1 MKPIRLLAALL
12 LLPVAAPVAA
22 ADWQVVVRDRNRQVE
37 IDRSSI
43 FDSDRG
49 TKVSWAR
56 VVLTSEEAKSAGY
69 ATIKALNRY
78 DCINRS
84 FLTVKRVYLD
94 AQEQIVREESAGDQA
109 PMLVTRN
116 SVDERLWREVCR
128 PPTTKDLEKVAD
140 EAVKA
145 TAGTL
150 DAKKEVRAPAP
161 PPTPAARP
169 APKAAP
175 VAEARPEPIAKDDPA
190 ARPAPIAARDTAA
203 AQART
208 GEIKPAEGEK
218 PSGSIVPPL
227 PKISLPPPPER
238 DAGTAAK
245 AEAKA
250 EVKAQVGTPPPKT
263 EVKADVKAEV
273 RADVRPEPKP
283 ARAATPTAP
292 LARLAEEQAPP
303 TTAPRRAFIEDEEA
317 LARILRRRD
326 PPAVESAARKPV
338 AKAVPSRAAAAA
350 TGAGEGTWS
359 YQGEN
364 GPDQWGKLR
373 PDWKLCS
380 SGTRQSPIDLREGVG
395 VDLEP
400 VKFDYRPSRFRVT
413 DTGNTLQ
420 VDLDEPMGIEVRGR
434 RFLLER
440 ITLHR
445 PSQERIG
452 GMAHDMVAHFRH
464 RDPDGNVAVL
474 AVLLAAGAEANPAL
488 QMLWNNLPL
497 DKGRSYA
504 PAASIDLGQLLP
516 GSPAHYLYIG
526 SLPEPPCTEDVL
538 WVVMKQPVGMSAE
551 QLAVFAR
558 LYPRNS
564 RPIQP
569 ANGRLVLE
577 SR

>member
-1 MKPIRLLAALL
+1 MKPAPLLAALL
-12 LLPVAAPVAA
+12 LLPVAAPVVA

-84 FLTVKRVYLD
+84 FLTVKRVYMD
-94 AQEQIVREESAGDQA
+94 ASGQIVREESAGEQA
-109 PMLVTRN
+109 PMLVARN

-128 PPTTKDLEKVAD
+128 PPTTKDLEQVAD

-145 TAGTL
+145 TVGKL
-150 DAKKEVRAPAP
+150 DAKKDVRAAAP
-161 PPTPAARP
+161 LVPTTPAARP
-169 APKAAP
+169 VPKAAT
-175 VAEARPEPIAKDDPA
+175 VAEARPEPIPKADPA
-190 ARPAPIAARDTAA
+190 ARPAPIAARDAAA
-203 AQART
+203 AQTRT
-208 GEIKPAEGEK
+208 GEVKPAEGEK
-218 PSGSIVPPL
+218 PSGSIVPAL
-227 PKISLPPPPER
+227 PKIALPPPPER
-238 DAGTAAK
+238 EPGADVKADGRASVRTPPPK
-245 AEAKA
+245 AEVRTDVKA
-250 EVKAQVGTPPPKT
+250 EVKAEVASAGRSDGARPELRQPPRSTTPPARVAVAPKR
-263 EVKADVKAEV
+263 E
-273 RADVRPEPKP
+273 
-283 ARAATPTAP
+283 
-292 LARLAEEQAPP
+292 
-303 TTAPRRAFIEDEEA
+303 FIEDEEA
-317 LARILRRRD
+317 LARILRHRD
-326 PPAVESAARKPV
+326 PPVAERGARKPV
-338 AKAVPSRAAAAA
+338 AKSVAGHTAGPKP
-350 TGAGEGTWS
+350 GAGGVGWS

-380 SGTRQSPIDLREGVG
+380 TGTRQSPIDLREGVG
-395 VDLEP
+395 VDLDP
-400 VKFDYRPSRFRVT
+400 VKFDYRPSRFRIT
-413 DTGNTLQ
+413 DTGNTLR
-420 VDLDEPMGIEVRGR
+420 VELDEPLSMEVRGR
-434 RFLLER
+434 RFLLEQ

-452 GMAHDMVAHFRH
+452 GMAHDMVVHFRH

-497 DKGRSYA
+497 DKGRSYV
-504 PAASIDLGQLLP
+504 PAVPIDLANLLP
-516 GSPAHYLYIG
+516 GNPAHYLYIG
-526 SLPEPPCTEDVL
+526 SLPEPPCTEGVL
-538 WVVMKQPVGMSAE
+538 WVVMKEPVAMSAA

-569 ANGRLVLE
+569 SNGRLVLE